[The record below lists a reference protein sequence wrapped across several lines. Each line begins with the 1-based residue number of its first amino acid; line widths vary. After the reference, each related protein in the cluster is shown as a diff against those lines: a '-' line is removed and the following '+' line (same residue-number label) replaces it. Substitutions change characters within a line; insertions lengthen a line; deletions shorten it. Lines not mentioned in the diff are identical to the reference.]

1 MESERLLALT
11 DEAWKMVSMEIIRS
25 RQLHPPMIDHFH
37 AYGVI
42 KEELEEF
49 FDSIKKQ
56 KPDLSEIAQVVGCCI
71 MTLQDT
77 HNYRETKIGYF
88 EFEEFVGTFS
98 FKKLSSY
105 HQVYAYL
112 RLHFDKYWENV
123 KNTDILQIDTETS
136 LVNMIDFG
144 VSGLI
149 FALDNTKGK

>member
-1 MESERLLALT
+1 MESERLLVLT

-37 AYGVI
+37 AFGVI
-42 KEELEEF
+42 EEELGEF

-56 KPDLSEIAQVVGCCI
+56 NPDLSEIAQVVGCCI

-77 HNYRETKIGYF
+77 YNYRGKPYTFDF
-88 EFEEFVGTFS
+88 EDFVGTFS
-98 FKKLSSY
+98 FKKVSSY

-123 KNTDILQIDTETS
+123 KNIDVLQEVDIETP
-136 LVNMIDFG
+136 LINMVDFG
-144 VSGLI
+144 VSGII
-149 FALDNTKGK
+149 FALGKKGK